1 MLCDLHTHSVFSD
14 GTYTPDEIIDGA
26 IEAGLSAIALTDHN
40 TVEGLTD
47 FISAA
52 QGKNIDIVPGIEF
65 SVDYC
70 GKEIHILGLFI
81 SPEHYDKVSD
91 LMESVNK
98 SKEESNVALI
108 DSLNRAGY
116 QLDYQSIK
124 NSTPSGKINRAHIA
138 AAMVQKGYISSI
150 KEGFDTVLSKTAG
163 HYKEPKRLTARE
175 IIEFINSIGAVAVL
189 AHPFL
194 NLNEAELV
202 EFLSTAEGLSGIEC
216 YYSTYD
222 EETTKTSL
230 RIAEE
235 FDLVCSGGS
244 DFHGATK
251 PDIKLG
257 VGRGDLR
264 VPFECYV
271 KLQERKK

>member
-14 GTYTPDEIIDGA
+14 GTYTPAEIIDGA

-81 SPEHYDKVSD
+81 SPEHYDKASD

-98 SKEESNVALI
+98 SKEESNIALI

-163 HYKEPKRLTARE
+163 HYKEPKRLTARK
-175 IIEFINSIGAVAVL
+175 IIGFINSIGAVAVL

-264 VPFECYV
+264 VPFECYL
-271 KLQERKK
+271 KLKERKK

>member
-1 MLCDLHTHSVFSD
+1 M
-14 GTYTPDEIIDGA
+14 
-26 IEAGLSAIALTDHN
+26 
-40 TVEGLTD
+40 
-47 FISAA
+47 
-52 QGKNIDIVPGIEF
+52 
-65 SVDYC
+65 
-70 GKEIHILGLFI
+70 
-81 SPEHYDKVSD
+81 
-91 LMESVNK
+91 
-98 SKEESNVALI
+98 
-108 DSLNRAGY
+108 
-116 QLDYQSIK
+116 
-124 NSTPSGKINRAHIA
+124 
-138 AAMVQKGYISSI
+138 
-150 KEGFDTVLSKTAG
+150 
-163 HYKEPKRLTARE
+163 
-175 IIEFINSIGAVAVL
+175 L

-264 VPFECYV
+264 VPFECYL
-271 KLQERKK
+271 KLKERKN

>member
-14 GTYTPDEIIDGA
+14 GTYTPAEIIDGA

-81 SPEHYDKVSD
+81 SPEHYDKASD

-98 SKEESNVALI
+98 SKEESNIALI
-108 DSLNRAGY
+108 DSLNRAGL

-264 VPFECYV
+264 VPFECYL
-271 KLQERKK
+271 KLKERKN

>member
-14 GTYTPDEIIDGA
+14 GTYTPAEIIDGA

-98 SKEESNVALI
+98 SKEESNIALI

-138 AAMVQKGYISSI
+138 AAMAQKGYISSI

-175 IIEFINSIGAVAVL
+175 IIGFINSIGAVAVL

-264 VPFECYV
+264 VPFECYL
-271 KLQERKK
+271 KLKERKK